1 MSYRNNDRSAGG
13 GYRDYDSPPHGER
26 DRAYDG
32 GRGGGGGGG
41 AAPYDRGLPYRER
54 GGEREPYRAGP
65 GERGPPPP
73 PRRSNSPPP
82 RRGYEQRGPLSGMR
96 GGRAD
101 PYPPAGRGPPPPPRE
116 RDGYGERAAPPPP
129 RERDGYGDRAPP
141 PPRDRDAH
149 ADRAPPPRERDSYAR
164 DPRGPPPGRERE
176 PYRGAERGVPP
187 AREREDAYGRA
198 RERSPERSVRERE
211 RDAPS
216 RRERERDAPSR
227 RERDDYREE
236 HAAHDE
242 EGPSERASG
251 KGRAEKKQEEE
262 EEEEEVQGEDD
273 AAMMAMMG
281 FGNFGTT
288 KNKKVEGNA
297 EGFAEVRKERTWRQY
312 MNRVGGF
319 NRPLDHIK

>member
-1 MSYRNNDRSAGG
+1 
-13 GYRDYDSPPHGER
+13 
-26 DRAYDG
+26 
-32 GRGGGGGGG
+32 
-41 AAPYDRGLPYRER
+41 
-54 GGEREPYRAGP
+54 
-65 GERGPPPP
+65 
-73 PRRSNSPPP
+73 
-82 RRGYEQRGPLSGMR
+82 
-96 GGRAD
+96 
-101 PYPPAGRGPPPPPRE
+101 
-116 RDGYGERAAPPPP
+116 
-129 RERDGYGDRAPP
+129 
-141 PPRDRDAH
+141 
-149 ADRAPPPRERDSYAR
+149 
-164 DPRGPPPGRERE
+164 
-176 PYRGAERGVPP
+176 VPP

-288 KNKKVEGNA
+288 K
-297 EGFAEVRKERTWRQY
+297 VRRLTRRSGTAAALTCELRRTR
-312 MNRVGGF
+312 RSRATPRALPRSARSVPGAST
-319 NRPLDHIK
+319 